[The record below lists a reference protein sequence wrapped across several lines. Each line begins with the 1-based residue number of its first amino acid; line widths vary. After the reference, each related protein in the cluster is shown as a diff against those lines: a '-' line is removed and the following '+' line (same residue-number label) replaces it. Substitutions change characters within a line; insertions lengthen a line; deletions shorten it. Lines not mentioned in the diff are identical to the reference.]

1 MAIRAVWKGQL
12 AIDGI
17 SCPVG
22 LYTAIS
28 SSARLRFHI
37 LNRKTEHRVVRSYID
52 SGTGEPV
59 ENSELMRG
67 YDTGKGEFILLSP
80 EDIAAAAPES
90 DKKLEVQGFIPCAEI
105 DRLFFERP
113 YYLKPSSPADAD
125 LFADIRDGL
134 HAKAAA
140 AVAQAVLFKRLRAVL
155 IRAHRRGLIA
165 TLLNFDYEVRSPDE
179 AFAEIPDLDI
189 KGEMLDLGKE
199 IIKRMSGSFDPASFQ
214 DRYEEAMAELIRAKA
229 EGKEI
234 KPVKRKKTETTSD
247 LLEALR
253 RSAAA

>member
-1 MAIRAVWKGQL
+1 MAVRAVWRGQL
-12 AIDGI
+12 AIDGT

-59 ENSELMRG
+59 DNGELMRG
-67 YDTGKGEFILLSP
+67 YDTGHGEFVLLSP

-90 DKKLEVQGFIPCAEI
+90 DKRLEVKGFIPCGEI
-105 DRLFFERP
+105 DRLYFDRP
-113 YYLKPSSPADAD
+113 YYLTPSSAADTP

-134 HAKAAA
+134 RAKEAA

-155 IRAHRRGLIA
+155 IRAHGRGLIA
-165 TLLNFDYEVRSPDE
+165 TLLNFDYEVRSPQE
-179 AFAEIPDLDI
+179 AFAEIPDLEI

-199 IIKRMSGSFDPASFQ
+199 IIKRMTGSFDPASFS
-214 DRYEEAMAELIRAKA
+214 DRYEDAMAELIRAKA
-229 EGKEI
+229 EGREI
-234 KPVKRKKTETTSD
+234 KPIKRKKTEPTSD
-247 LLEALR
+247 LLAALR
-253 RSAAA
+253 KSVAA